1 MVENLRFMMKTRQK
15 ELERR
20 QRQRV
25 LFPHHDHRSESQV
38 AAAIP
43 QPAIEQEQQVQG
55 VSAIPPRSEGSF
67 ERVVD
72 R

>member
-1 MVENLRFMMKTRQK
+1 MVK
-15 ELERR
+15 EEKNFL
-20 QRQRV
+20 
-25 LFPHHDHRSESQV
+25 LFPHHHHRSESQA